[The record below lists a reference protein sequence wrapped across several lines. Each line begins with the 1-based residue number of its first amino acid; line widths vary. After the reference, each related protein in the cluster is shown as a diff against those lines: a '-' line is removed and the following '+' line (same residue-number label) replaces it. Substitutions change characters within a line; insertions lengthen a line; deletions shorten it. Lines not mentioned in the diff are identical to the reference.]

1 MVTIPNKA
9 LLLGLTLAPLMAG
22 AQESVNAQLD
32 ACIREQQR
40 AASVKGAA
48 LGALGKLGSAL
59 LSRRQE
65 PREERHSEGRQ
76 LTLSIGG
83 GAGMGL
89 ASAWFKA
96 AGACY
101 EQHPDWIPASQLQR
115 GADYARAIAETGYRP
130 EMGPLLQ
137 LRALDMPGRVRAGE
151 NLEIRSAFVLLT
163 PLGDEAEVL
172 IERRLFAIADGKEQ
186 ALPFTGH
193 ARESR
198 VLAPGESLDLARLPI
213 PKEVP
218 VGVAYR
224 YEFSVAAAGLPARTL
239 SATVQVE

>member
-1 MVTIPNKA
+1 MHRFRNAA
-9 LLLGLTLAPLMAG
+9 LLLALLPLG
-22 AQESVNAQLD
+22 GRAQESVTQTLD
-32 ACIREQQR
+32 GCIAEQQR
-40 AASVKGAA
+40 AATVQGAA

-59 LSRRQE
+59 LSRRE
-65 PREERHSEGRQ
+65 DRRSEGRQ
-76 LTLSIGG
+76 LTLSVGG
-83 GAGMGL
+83 GASMGL

-101 EQHPDWIPASQLQR
+101 QQHPDWIPASQLQR
-115 GADYARAIAETGYRP
+115 GADYARAMAETGYRP
-130 EMGPLLQ
+130 ETGPLLL
-137 LRALDMPGRVRAGE
+137 LRELRMPARVRAGE
-151 NLEIRSAFVLLT
+151 SLDIRSAFVLLT
-163 PLGDEAEVL
+163 PQGDEAEVL

-186 ALPFTGH
+186 ALAFTGH
-193 ARESR
+193 ARETR

>member
-1 MVTIPNKA
+1 MPSFRNAA
-9 LLLGLTLAPLMAG
+9 LLLALLPPGG
-22 AQESVNAQLD
+22 WAQESVTQALD
-32 ACIREQQR
+32 GCIAEQQR

-65 PREERHSEGRQ
+65 PREERRSEGRQ
-76 LTLSIGG
+76 LTLSVGG
-83 GAGMGL
+83 GASMGL

-130 EMGPLLQ
+130 ETGPLLL
-137 LRALDMPGRVRAGE
+137 LRALDMPSRVRAGE
-151 NLEIRSAFVLLT
+151 SLEIRSAFVLLT
-163 PLGDEAEVL
+163 PQGDEAEVL

-186 ALPFTGH
+186 VLAFTGH
-193 ARESR
+193 ARETR

>member
-1 MVTIPNKA
+1 MPTKRHA
-9 LLLGLTLAPLMAG
+9 GLLLLALPLAAG

-59 LSRRQE
+59 LARRQE
-65 PREERHSEGRQ
+65 PRDERRSEGRQ
-76 LTLSIGG
+76 LTLSVGG
-83 GAGMGL
+83 GSGMGL

-96 AGACY
+96 AGSCY

-115 GADYARAIAETGYRP
+115 SADYAQAIAETGYRP
-130 EMGPLLQ
+130 EQGLLLQ
-137 LRALDMPGRVRAGE
+137 LRALQMPDRVRAGAT
-151 NLEIRSAFVLLT
+151 LEIRSSFILLT
-163 PLGDEAEVL
+163 PQGEEAEVQ
-172 IERRLFAIADGKEQ
+172 IERKLFAIADGQEQ
-186 ALPFTGH
+186 ALAFTGH
-193 ARESR
+193 GRERR
-198 VLAPGESLDLARLPI
+198 VLAAGESLDLAQLPI

-224 YEFSVAAAGLPARTL
+224 YEFSVSAAGLPARSL

>member
-1 MVTIPNKA
+1 MPTKRHA
-9 LLLGLTLAPLMAG
+9 GLLLLALPLAAG

-40 AASVKGAA
+40 AASVQGAA

-59 LSRRQE
+59 LARRQE
-65 PREERHSEGRQ
+65 SREERRQ
-76 LTLSIGG
+76 LALSVGG
-83 GAGMGL
+83 GSTMGL

-96 AGACY
+96 AGSCY

-115 GADYARAIAETGYRP
+115 GADYAQAIAETGYRP
-130 EMGPLLQ
+130 EMGPLLL
-137 LRALDMPGRVRAGE
+137 LRELRMPAQVRAGE
-151 NLEIRSAFVLLT
+151 SLEIRSAFLLLT
-163 PLGDEAEVL
+163 PQGDEAEVQ

-186 ALPFTGH
+186 ALAFTGH
-193 ARESR
+193 ARETR

-213 PKEVP
+213 PREVP

-224 YEFSVAAAGLPARTL
+224 YEFSVSAAGLPARSL
-239 SATVQVE
+239 SATVRVE